1 MHSRNTL
8 DPLRRPGCGC
18 LLWNGKAGARST
30 DRPSTTTT
38 VNRMAQRKIGR
49 AMSMLIPEVFAATH
63 YLRDGPQAD
72 IQAPPTAGLVDGAA
86 RNLLPRLTIQT
97 L

>member
-1 MHSRNTL
+1 
-8 DPLRRPGCGC
+8 
-18 LLWNGKAGARST
+18 
-30 DRPSTTTT
+30 
-38 VNRMAQRKIGR
+38 MAQRKIGR